1 MAGLIGKNYGSALFS
16 IAMDEDKQDII
27 LSELTAINNIMN
39 ENNDFIKLLN
49 TPSIAMKEKMQVISS
64 AFEERIDENTY
75 NFLCLLT
82 EKGRILY
89 LNEITDE
96 YRRLYNNHYNL
107 TEVKATTAIKLS
119 DDLKGKLVKKLETI
133 TGKKVT
139 LIEEINP
146 DIIGGII
153 IDYDNT
159 QIDASVKTKLDGLRA
174 QIRDMV
180 V

>member
-16 IAMDEDKQDII
+16 IAMDESKQELI
-27 LSELTAINNIMN
+27 LDELTTIISIMN
-39 ENNDFIKLLN
+39 ENGDFLKLLN
-49 TPSIAMKEKMQVISS
+49 TPSITMREKTQVLSS
-64 AFEERIDENTY
+64 AFEGRIDKITY
-75 NFLCLLT
+75 NLLCLLT

-89 LNEITDE
+89 IKEIVAA
-96 YRRLYNNHYNL
+96 YRGLYNNYYNL
-107 TEVKATTAIKLS
+107 TEVKAITAIPLS
-119 DDLKGKLVKKLETI
+119 GKLRGKLINKLETI

-139 LIEEINP
+139 IVEEIDP

-153 IDYDNT
+153 INYDNT

-174 QIRDMV
+174 QIRDLV